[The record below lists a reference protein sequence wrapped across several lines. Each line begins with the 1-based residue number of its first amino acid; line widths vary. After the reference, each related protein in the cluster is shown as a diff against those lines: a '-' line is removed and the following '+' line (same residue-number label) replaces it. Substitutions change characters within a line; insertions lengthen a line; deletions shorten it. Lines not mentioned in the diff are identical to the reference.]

1 MREGG
6 RKKRKEK
13 KKSTH
18 PVITATKPA
27 NQGEQDQS
35 SSHAIYP
42 SAGERDTVTSDHQ
55 TWGNA
60 AQTHVN
66 QRLGEGVSGVSS
78 GPPRSRRRK
87 PSLERTSEEEDLL
100 TQHLEERC
108 QKGNE
113 VSGKKGESKRVNTEW
128 GGDAFTVN
136 MLCESTALWNKEH
149 FRRADTR
156 NKSRFKGHP
165 RGRKRECIRASV
177 RGWRY

>member
-6 RKKRKEK
+6 K
-13 KKSTH
+13 KKKCTH

-42 SAGERDTVTSDHQ
+42 SAGEQDRVTSDHQ

-66 QRLGEGVSGVSS
+66 QRLEEGVSSVSS
-78 GPPRSRRRK
+78 RPPRSRRRK
-87 PSLERTSEEEDLL
+87 PSLERTSQEKDLL
-100 TQHLEERC
+100 TQQLEERC
-108 QKGNE
+108 QKRKWSVEKEGRIKTCKHGVGGN
-113 VSGKKGESKRVNTEW
+113 
-128 GGDAFTVN
+128 AFTVN
-136 MLCESTALWNKEH
+136 MLCESTALRNKEH

-165 RGRKRECIRASV
+165 RGR
-177 RGWRY
+177 